1 MLDTIE
7 LNKKLQINTSK
18 NIEKYLK
25 FESISLNDDKMQLYF
40 NCLIEKDIEKTELKE
55 YENSLSENLKDFVLS
70 FSYKK
75 IEEKI
80 DIDKLTRDYILKY
93 NPSSKVCI
101 DDININIVDKKVEI
115 FIPNKG
121 LYYSM
126 QNNQLYKQI
135 EKDLSKYDSYSVAIS
150 LDKNIKDCSDNDI
163 EDYIENIN
171 KEEID
176 FAKNTDI
183 VNKKSK
189 EKKESKK
196 VKNFKYGKKD
206 ILDITNIKDIFINS
220 RVTIKADLF
229 DISSTELKNGKFII
243 SLSLTDHTSSI
254 AAKAFLSK
262 EKNEEFLNN
271 ISIGNNYIITGD
283 VSFDNF
289 AKDEVIWIKYLETSS
304 NLIRQDNSKEKR
316 VELKLHSKMSSMNGL
331 TSFDELAKRAKYWG
345 MESLAI
351 TDTADV
357 QGFPEAMETSEKY
370 GIKVL
375 YGLDGNFVDDQEKII
390 KNYNLGKNLH
400 DQDYVV
406 FDIETTGFSPRTDK
420 ITEIGAVKIVDGH
433 IVDSYSQLINPEKA
447 IPQKVQELTGLTNAI
462 LSDKPTVEEII
473 EDFRDFTKGCVLVAH
488 NAKFDISFIR
498 REFKKAKFDFDYPV
512 LDTLQLARSCV
523 RGIKRFNLS
532 ALSKKLGV
540 SLVGAHRAVNDA
552 QATAEVFI
560 KMLKIVNQEYNI
572 NKVNEINNLLKNID
586 AANLFESS
594 VSILVKNQIGLK
606 NLYKLVSES
615 HLNYVNRVA
624 KIPRTLL
631 DKYRDGLLIG
641 SGNSS
646 SPLFTAIY
654 NGESEENL
662 REIASYYD
670 YLEIQPLDNNMTYIS
685 QELVKNLDDLKS
697 INIKIYQLGKKLNI
711 PVVATGD
718 VFYLDEDD
726 DIARRIVLSGQKV
739 KTYRDWNTPKSL
751 YFKNTEEFLID
762 LSYLGEEA
770 AYEVVVENTNMIA
783 DSIDEIKPIPDG
795 KFPPVIEGAEEDL
808 KNMCYKKAHEIY
820 GDDLPEIVSQR
831 LEKELN
837 SIIKNG
843 YSVLY
848 IIAEK
853 LVKKSNDDG
862 YYVGSRG
869 SVGSSFVATMSSI
882 TEVNPLPA
890 HYICPNCKTSIF
902 PDDVGSISGIDLED
916 KDCPNCGSPMRKD
929 GHNIPFEVFLGFYGD
944 KEPDIDLNFA
954 GEYQPRA
961 HKFTEDLFGEGYVF
975 RAGTIGTIAE
985 KIAYGYVKT
994 YFENED
1000 IRKLEIDRL
1009 VKKIVGV
1016 KRTSGQHP
1024 GGIMICPKSKEIYDF
1039 TPIQYPADDKRTGT
1053 ITTHFDYNFIHGK
1066 ILKLDILGHDGP
1078 TFIKMLED
1086 LTKLDPL
1093 EVDLSDK
1100 ETLSL
1105 FSSSKI
1111 LNLNSDIYEAS
1122 TGTIGIPEFGTDFVM
1137 QMLIET
1143 KPSTFSELVM
1153 ISGLSHGTDVWSNN
1167 AQLLVKNNEA
1177 KLNEVICTRED
1188 IMLYLIR
1195 AGAENKM
1202 AFDTMERVRKG
1213 RGLTDEQRE
1222 IMENLDLPSWYIAS
1236 CEKIKYMF
1244 PKAHAVAYVT
1254 LSFRIAYFKIHY
1266 PLAYYATYFTI
1277 KLQDFDAELIL
1288 QGPDAI
1294 KLKIEGIKNSKDKLS
1309 ANDKS
1314 QITVLEVALEMY
1326 ARNLEFKNVDLYK
1339 SSSNKFQVEDDKI
1352 LLPFRAYSGIGE
1364 QVANNIA
1371 ESSKNTKYL
1380 SIEDFAKKTGATRSN
1395 IEILKKNNI
1404 LKGLPESNQLSL
1416 FDL

>member
-1 MLDTIE
+1 MLDIIE

-18 NIEKYLK
+18 NIEEYLK

-40 NCLIEKDIEKTELKE
+40 NCLIEKDIEKKELEE
-55 YENSLSENLKDFVLS
+55 YEKSLEEKLKDFVIS

-93 NPSSKVCI
+93 NPSSKACL
-101 DDININIVDKKVEI
+101 DDISVNIVDKKVEV

-135 EKDLSKYDSYSVAIS
+135 EEDLSKYDSYAVAIS

-176 FAKNTDI
+176 FAKNTDL

-189 EKKESKK
+189 VEKEIKK

-206 ILDITNIKDIFINS
+206 ILDITSIKDIFVNS

-271 ISIGNNYIITGD
+271 ISVGNNYIITGD

-289 AKDEVIWIKYLETSS
+289 AKDEVLWIKYLETSS
-304 NLIRQDNSKEKR
+304 NPIRQDNSKEKR

-331 TSFDELAKRAKYWG
+331 SSFDELAKRAKYWG

-375 YGLDGNFVDDQEKII
+375 YGLDGNFVDDQENII
-390 KNYNLGKNLH
+390 KNYNAEKTLY

-462 LSDKPTVEEII
+462 LSDKPTIEEII
-473 EDFRDFTKGCVLVAH
+473 GDFKDFTEGCVLVAH

-498 REFKKAKFDFDYPV
+498 REFKKAKFKFDHPV

-523 RGIKRFNLS
+523 TEIKRFNLS

-560 KMLKIVNQEYNI
+560 KMLKIANQEYNI

-624 KIPRTLL
+624 KIPKTLL

-662 REIASYYD
+662 RKIASYYD

-697 INIKIYQLGKKLNI
+697 INIKIYQLGKELNI

-820 GDDLPEIVSQR
+820 GDNLPEIVSQR

-916 KDCPNCGSPMRKD
+916 KDCPNCGSPMKKD

-1294 KLKIEGIKNSKDKLS
+1294 KSKIEDIKNAKDTLS

-1339 SSSNKFQVEDDKI
+1339 SSSNKFQIEDDKI
-1352 LLPFRAYSGIGE
+1352 LLPFRAYAGIGE

-1371 ESSKNTKYL
+1371 EASKNTKYL
-1380 SIEDFAKKTGATRSN
+1380 SIEDFAKKTGATKSN

-1416 FDL
+1416 FDF